1 MSEPQYKIA
10 GIILAAGKSRRM
22 GRDKLQLKARGGQ
35 SILNTIID
43 AAASSTLDEVSVL
56 LDEGRKNTAHHKQLK
71 VSYGA
76 IRSDNMA
83 QSVNAAIDHAVAS
96 GASHV
101 MIILG
106 DMPAVVASDINALI
120 EQSRKTPGA
129 IVRPTHKSEA
139 GNPVILPL
147 RYAGELKAK
156 LKGDEGART
165 IFATGQFDIIDV
177 ECGAGVLIDIDT
189 PELYQAY
196 LRD

>member
-1 MSEPQYKIA
+1 
-10 GIILAAGKSRRM
+10 M
-22 GRDKLQLKARGGQ
+22 GRDKLQLKARDGQ

-43 AAASSTLDEVSVL
+43 VAASSTLDEVTVL
-56 LDEGRKNTAHHKQLK
+56 FDEGKTHHEQFK
-71 VSYGA
+71 VSFAA

-83 QSVNAAIDHAVAS
+83 QSVNAAIDHATAT

-106 DMPAVVASDINALI
+106 DMPAVVTSDINALI
-120 EQSRKTPGA
+120 EQSQKTPKA

-147 RYAGELKAK
+147 RYAREFKAK
-156 LKGDEGART
+156 LSGDEGART
-165 IFATGQFDIIDV
+165 IFETGQFDIVDV

>member
-1 MSEPQYKIA
+1 MSEAQYKIA

-43 AAASSTLDEVSVL
+43 VAASTTLDEVTVL
-56 LDEGRKNTAHHKQLK
+56 LDEGRKNTAHREQLK

-83 QSVNAAIDHAVAS
+83 QSVNAAIDYSKAA

-106 DMPAVVASDINALI
+106 DMPAVATSDINALI
-120 EQSRKTPGA
+120 EQSQKTPKA
-129 IVRPTHKSEA
+129 IVRPTYKLEA

-147 RYAGELKAK
+147 RYAGEFKAK
-156 LKGDEGART
+156 LSGDEGARA
-165 IFATGQFDIIDV
+165 IFEAGQFDIMDV

>member
-1 MSEPQYKIA
+1 LSEPQYKIV
-10 GIILAAGKSRRM
+10 GIVLAAGKSRRM
-22 GRDKLQLKARGGQ
+22 GRDKLQLRSRGGQ
-35 SILNTIID
+35 SILDTIID
-43 AAASSTLDEVSVL
+43 VAASSTLDEVTVL
-56 LDEGRKNTAHHKQLK
+56 LDEQRKNTAHHEQFK

-83 QSVNAAIDHAVAS
+83 QSVNAAIDYATAAS
-96 GASHV
+96 ASHA

-120 EQSRKTPGA
+120 EQSLKTPKA
-129 IVRPTHKSEA
+129 IVRPTYKSEA

-147 RYAGELKAK
+147 RYAGEFKAK
-156 LKGDEGART
+156 LSGDAGART
-165 IFATGQFDIIDV
+165 IFETGQFDIIDV

>member
-1 MSEPQYKIA
+1 LSEPQYKIA

-43 AAASSTLDEVSVL
+43 VAASSTLDEVTVL
-56 LDEGRKNTAHHKQLK
+56 LDEGRKKAAHDQELK

-83 QSVNAAIDHAVAS
+83 QSVNAAIDHATAS
-96 GASHV
+96 AASHV

-106 DMPAVVASDINALI
+106 DMPAVVTSDINALI
-120 EQSRKTPGA
+120 EQSRKTPNA

-147 RYAGELKAK
+147 RYAGEFKAK

-165 IFATGQFDIIDV
+165 IFETGQFDIMDV